1 MTNNEQAQRAYLKE
15 NYLEIFKLKNNDFFG
30 LLAIDFYLKEFLFFP
45 RLMNLLASRNNLN
58 DSKARNLG
66 IVSTL
71 VYLSAKIHYSVK
83 DNKKTTFAADMQFPI
98 LLGDLLYGKVIEV
111 LLSGENSDCL
121 NDYLHYLQELNAAV
135 VDHLNGEVNE
145 EALAELRYVKL
156 ALLSADLLGVKD
168 EEELEWV
175 KNSAKAFAAGLKKE
189 NISSAL
195 EQLKADGAFAF
206 LANDLKITSLEDLER
221 SI

>member
-15 NYLEIFKLKNNDFFG
+15 NYLEIFKLKNNDFFS

-58 DSKARNLG
+58 DNKARNLG

-71 VYLSAKIHYSVK
+71 VYLSAKIHYSIN
-83 DNKKTTFAADMQFPI
+83 DDKKTTFAADMQFPI
-98 LLGDLLYGKVIEV
+98 LLGDLLYGKVIDV
-111 LLSGENSDCL
+111 LMSGENSDCL
-121 NDYLHYLQELNAAV
+121 NDYLYYLQELNAAV

-145 EALAELRYVKL
+145 KALAELRYVKL

>member
-71 VYLSAKIHYSVK
+71 VYLSAKIHYSVN
-83 DNKKTTFAADMQFPI
+83 DDKKTTFAADMQFPI

-111 LLSGENSDCL
+111 LLSGENNDCL
-121 NDYLHYLQELNAAV
+121 NDYPHYLQELNAAV

-145 EALAELRYVKL
+145 EVLAELRYVKL

-195 EQLKADGAFAF
+195 EQLKTDGAFAF

>member
-71 VYLSAKIHYSVK
+71 VYLSAKIHYSVN
-83 DNKKTTFAADMQFPI
+83 DDKKTTFAADMQFPI

-111 LLSGENSDCL
+111 LLSGENNDCL

-195 EQLKADGAFAF
+195 EQLKADGDFAF